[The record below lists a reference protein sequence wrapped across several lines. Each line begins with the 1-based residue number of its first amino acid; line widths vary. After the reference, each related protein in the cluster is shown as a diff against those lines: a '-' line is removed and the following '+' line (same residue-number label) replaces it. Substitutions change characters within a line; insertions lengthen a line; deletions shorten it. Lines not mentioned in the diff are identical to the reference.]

1 MQMDVA
7 LATGSTD
14 SAPII
19 IAVVVPPAA
28 NTENLNWNMMMSDRI
43 QQSTVDEGYITI
55 EVTATMRSGTD
66 VTRLDAPISIMLPA
80 PPLDGVLAY
89 SRDGITWTLIPQLLV
104 ATLPEGQ
111 EDGYFVEADGSIVL
125 LTRHLT
131 GFGIRKPQ
139 APLELSVAEIDI
151 VSGSVSRAT
160 ATGGTS
166 EDPIRFDT
174 VSDPSVCR
182 VSDSGLIYGLSA
194 GTCTV
199 YASRGGGSIYMNTN
213 SSTFSTT
220 VVKSITPLVPGVANL
235 PLILQLVALIAMCIL
250 LGFLGNRAWLTISG
264 YRSNS
269 TKL

>member
-1 MQMDVA
+1 MQMDVP
-7 LATGSTD
+7 LTIGPTD
-14 SAPII
+14 AAPII
-19 IAVVVPPAA
+19 VAVVVPPEA
-28 NTENLNWNMMMSDRI
+28 NTENLVWNMMMSDRV
-43 QQSTVDEGYITI
+43 QQSTVNEGYITI
-55 EVTATMRSGTD
+55 EVTATMQSGSD
-66 VTRLDAPISIMLPA
+66 VTRLDAPIGIMLPA

-104 ATLPEGQ
+104 PTLPENQ
-111 EDGYFVEADGSIVL
+111 EDGYFVEDDGSVML

-139 APLELSVAEIDI
+139 APLELSVAKIDI
-151 VSGSVSRAT
+151 ISGSVSRAV

-166 EDPIRFDT
+166 EDPIRYET

-199 YASRGGGSIYMNTN
+199 YASRGGGSIYMNTS

-235 PLILQLVALIAMCIL
+235 PLILQLAALIALCIL
-250 LGFLGNRAWLTISG
+250 LVFFGKRAWLTISG
-264 YRSNS
+264 YRSHS
-269 TKL
+269 SKF